1 MARGVKPAMR
11 GGPYRPARAWATQ
24 AVMSFKDTHE
34 NRAAKAAEAK
44 RKLMERFRAQPGP
57 DDPAVIAR
65 LAEQKAAGEARA
77 QRQAEARARAE
88 AKAAAA
94 AAAKAEAEAAKQ
106 REAEEATRI
115 AAEAKRKAAEL
126 LIEQKAARDARYAA
140 RKAKKR

>member
-1 MARGVKPAMR
+1 MR
-11 GGPYRPARAWATQ
+11 RGPYRRPYGWATKT
-24 AVMSFKDTHE
+24 VMSFKDTHE

-77 QRQAEARARAE
+77 LREAAARQRAE
-88 AKAAAA
+88 EKAAAI
-94 AAAKAEAEAAKQ
+94 AAAKAEAAAAKQ
-106 REAEEATRI
+106 REIEEAARAVI
-115 AAEAKRKAAEL
+115 EAKARAAQL

-140 RKAKKR
+140 RKKKK

>member
-1 MARGVKPAMR
+1 
-11 GGPYRPARAWATQ
+11 
-24 AVMSFKDTHE
+24 MSFKDTFE

-65 LAEQKAAGEARA
+65 LAAQKAAGEARA

-88 AKAAAA
+88 AKAAAIA
-94 AAAKAEAEAAKQ
+94 AEKAEAEAAKR
-106 REAEEATRI
+106 REAEEAVRI
-115 AAEAKRKAAEL
+115 AAEARRKAAQL
-126 LIEQKAARDARYAA
+126 LIDQKAARDARYAA

>member
-1 MARGVKPAMR
+1 MARAVKPAMR
-11 GGPYRPARAWATQ
+11 NPPYRPAPAWAKQT
-24 AVMSFKDTHE
+24 AMSFKDTFE

-44 RKLMERFRAQPGP
+44 RKLMERFRAQPSP

-88 AKAAAA
+88 AKAAAI
-94 AAAKAEAEAAKQ
+94 AAAKAEAVAQKQ
-106 REAEEATRI
+106 REAEEAVRA
-115 AAEAKRKAAEL
+115 AAEAKRQAAQL

>member
-1 MARGVKPAMR
+1 MR
-11 GGPYRPARAWATQ
+11 GPLYRRGAPWAKTPA
-24 AVMSFKDTHE
+24 MSFKDTFE
-34 NRAAKAAEAK
+34 NRAAAAAEAK

-77 QRQAEARARAE
+77 EREAAARARAE
-88 AKAAAA
+88 AKAAAI

-106 REAEEATRI
+106 REIEEAAR
-115 AAEAKRKAAEL
+115 AALEAKKRAAQL

-140 RKAKKR
+140 RKKKK